1 MKTITLNESQIQSL
15 IRDKSLAL
23 NETQS
28 LDIFDSELILNTN
41 GYTSTVTSVTLDFED
56 RIVENRGV
64 IDYIKDLICFQLNL
78 EPCEVIFISRT
89 QDEFQ
94 FKLRTGNTL
103 NKIVVYERR
112 KAESNAAANE
122 DSTYNLNTKT
132 IGPYKQL
139 SDSAYF
145 FRWLEE

>member
-15 IRDKSLAL
+15 IRDKSLTL

-28 LDIFDSELILNTN
+28 LDIFDSELILNIN

-56 RIVENRGV
+56 RIVENRGA
-64 IDYIKDLICFQLNL
+64 IDYIKDLVCFQLNL

-89 QDEFQ
+89 NDEFL
-94 FKLRTGNTL
+94 FKIRTGNTL

-112 KAESNAAANE
+112 KAESNAATISDN
-122 DSTYNLNTKT
+122 TYNLKTKT

-145 FRWLEE
+145 FRWLNE

>member
-1 MKTITLNESQIQSL
+1 MKTIILNESQIQCL

-23 NETQS
+23 NETLS
-28 LDIFDSELILNTN
+28 LNIFDSELVLNTN
-41 GYTSTVTSVTLDFED
+41 GYTSEVTFVTLDFEE

-64 IDYIKDLICFQLNL
+64 IDYIKDLVCFQLNL
-78 EPCEVIFISRT
+78 ESCEVIFISRT
-89 QDEFQ
+89 NDEFQ

-103 NKIVVYERR
+103 SKIVVYERR
-112 KAESNAAANE
+112 KAERNAALNE
-122 DSTYNLNTKT
+122 DSNFNLKTKT

-145 FRWLEE
+145 FRWLDE